1 MHQGLDR
8 DLGNQVELQPLTHLF
23 DNRHLLAYT
32 FPSLACA
39 GSTAHW
45 SSDELAE

>member
-8 DLGNQVELQPLTHLF
+8 DLVNQANLQPLMHLF

-32 FPSLACA
+32 FPRLTCLGMAL
-39 GSTAHW
+39 HW
-45 SSDELAE
+45 SGYELAE